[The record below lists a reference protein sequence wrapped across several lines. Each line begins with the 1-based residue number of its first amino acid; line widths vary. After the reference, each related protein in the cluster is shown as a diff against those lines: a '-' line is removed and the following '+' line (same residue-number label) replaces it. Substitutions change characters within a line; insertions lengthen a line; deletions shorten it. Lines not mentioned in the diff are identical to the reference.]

1 MKKTAATRKLVFVT
15 LGLCCSI
22 LAGYFPRPAAAY
34 ENLGRLFFTP
44 QQRQDLDRRR
54 RANIL
59 DATISTERSVT
70 VNGQVS
76 RSSGRT
82 TTWLN
87 GVPLESARSPRD
99 PARATLSGEG
109 DTSVTVKIGQTLDK
123 GRGEVKD
130 PIEGGRIVV
139 PADRARQP

>member
-1 MKKTAATRKLVFVT
+1 MKNAAATRKIVLVM
-15 LGLCCSI
+15 LGFCC
-22 LAGYFPRPAAAY
+22 AVPAAYAPRPAAAY

-54 RANIL
+54 RANVL

-99 PARATLSGEG
+99 PARVTLPGEG
-109 DTSVTVKIGQTLDK
+109 ETSVTVKIGQTLDK
-123 GRGEVKD
+123 ARGEVKD
-130 PIEGGRIVV
+130 PVEGGRIVV
-139 PADRARQP
+139 PADRARRP